1 MHSYIKICLTEW
13 FWMSLVSTA
22 QNQVLQKHLDSR
34 VSMFLGLQLREV
46 EIRCFVACS
55 GKVVSGSHGLS
66 EPWEFWPQRPYLYKI
81 LMLNNMCRSWVV
93 KSSWPLKRYRLQIQ
107 AFVIGLPIK
116 KIWELI
122 MLKPKN
128 YPLKPSL
135 TLKYQKFKE
144 CYIVGY
150 QKIWFCL
157 ETIAYK
163 KVCYLY
169 SPLSFRLHRYLTG
182 YTKKTLCCSDEM
194 PARKAVSNFNVCI
207 LCLGG
212 LEISNGCLFQI
223 VEKCRTVLLL
233 FVFQPFP

>member
-1 MHSYIKICLTEW
+1 MRVLETSRGVLRVGMMKQTKSRMKRKPEERNLSMHSYIKICLTEW

-128 YPLKPSL
+128 
-135 TLKYQKFKE
+135 
-144 CYIVGY
+144 
-150 QKIWFCL
+150 
-157 ETIAYK
+157 
-163 KVCYLY
+163 
-169 SPLSFRLHRYLTG
+169 
-182 YTKKTLCCSDEM
+182 
-194 PARKAVSNFNVCI
+194 
-207 LCLGG
+207 
-212 LEISNGCLFQI
+212 
-223 VEKCRTVLLL
+223 
-233 FVFQPFP
+233 